1 MKLIMVKE
9 HVMDINDVLELDY
22 LIEQTSDGPV
32 GVEEEPINS
41 SSIDFINT
49 KTAVF
54 NPSKLGIHKLTI
66 NGEIVRVDVV
76 DTPDS
81 RVARYEFE
89 EDLTN
94 FFGGGDG
101 DAIRSIS
108 YSPTSE
114 IGSYSIVSN
123 GSNSEASLGDLW
135 NTKTFSISAWIYPRS
150 ITKKPR
156 IVRDKKSVLGISGNF
171 EGNNISFVVT
181 GQSESQRV
189 TAFTPNTNQWYHV
202 VGTYDGTNQRL
213 YVDNTP
219 EGSKTVSIDPPKR
232 RNNIKL
238 FGNSGESVYDGLLD
252 DLRLYDRALSP
263 GEVSNLHTTG
273 DIRG

>member
-1 MKLIMVKE
+1 MVEE

-22 LIEQTSDGPV
+22 LVEQISDGPV

-54 NPSKLGIHKLTI
+54 NPSKPGIHKLSI
-66 NGEIVRVDVV
+66 NGEIVRVNVV
-76 DTPDS
+76 DTPDR
-81 RVARYEFE
+81 RVARYEFKE
-89 EDLTN
+89 NLTN
-94 FFGGGDG
+94 FLGGRDG

-150 ITKKPR
+150 ITKKPS
-156 IVRDKKSVLGISGNF
+156 IVKD
-171 EGNNISFVVT
+171 
-181 GQSESQRV
+181 
-189 TAFTPNTNQWYHV
+189 
-202 VGTYDGTNQRL
+202 
-213 YVDNTP
+213 
-219 EGSKTVSIDPPKR
+219 
-232 RNNIKL
+232 
-238 FGNSGESVYDGLLD
+238 
-252 DLRLYDRALSP
+252 
-263 GEVSNLHTTG
+263 
-273 DIRG
+273 